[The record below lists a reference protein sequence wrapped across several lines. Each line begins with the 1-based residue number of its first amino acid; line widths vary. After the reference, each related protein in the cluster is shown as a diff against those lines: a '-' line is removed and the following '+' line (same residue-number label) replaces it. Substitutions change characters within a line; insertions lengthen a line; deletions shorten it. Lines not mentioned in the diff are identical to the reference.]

1 MAAKSSVFFMHLK
14 TLVLWIALLPLISGC
29 SSHTTEK
36 NPTVDLSRIKQI
48 HIESRLN
55 DNHGIDR
62 MIASELQRL
71 GYTVTTGP
79 ITMLPETADAVI
91 TYEDEWTYD
100 FTRHITSLEVHLRDA
115 RSNQKLGVGRYFRPS
130 ITRKSAEDMVHD
142 VITSL
147 FKPH

>member
-62 MIASELQRL
+62 MIASELQR
-71 GYTVTTGP
+71 
-79 ITMLPETADAVI
+79 
-91 TYEDEWTYD
+91 WTQVV
-100 FTRHITSLEVHLRDA
+100 L
-115 RSNQKLGVGRYFRPS
+115 K
-130 ITRKSAEDMVHD
+130 
-142 VITSL
+142 
-147 FKPH
+147 